1 MTSVTYRATPSPNRA
16 QEQRTSEVLRA
27 LDRLAYNVLHPL
39 ASYEHELRARG
50 DFARIVSDGATCEEA
65 LALARQM
72 AQGSGR

>member
-1 MTSVTYRATPSPNRA
+1 VTTLTYLRIEPSGEDR
-16 QEQRTSEVLRA
+16 RTREVLRA
-27 LDRLAYNVLHPL
+27 LERVTHNVLHPF
-39 ASYEHELRARG
+39 APFEDELRARG